1 MWQVWLRRADTRVVA
16 ILCLVVGVMSFDQV
30 GINFLM
36 PFIKPDLHLKNTQVG
51 LLVSVYWVAFA
62 VSSYASSFLA
72 EALAR
77 RKAFLVI
84 TLVLFSLCSVVPC
97 FVTSFGTLLA
107 ARLAMGFLEGPM
119 LPLAQSIIALE
130 SPIERRGTYMGI
142 VGNLGGPI
150 LGLFVAPLL
159 LVKLASLYGW
169 RSGFLAIPAPGLL
182 CALLVARL
190 VPEPSAGKSALSRG
204 DAPAASDGRLTE
216 VLRFRNVYLCAVL
229 CCCYLA
235 YINLGFA
242 FLPLFYVNVKQF
254 SPQQMS
260 FLMGLLGIAAAVAG
274 VLLPA
279 ISDRIGRRP
288 VMVMAGSLGIA
299 FPLVAIYFGGP
310 VAILAVFLCIAW
322 ALSGT
327 PSIFTATIP
336 SETVPARSISTAMGL
351 IVGVGTIGGG
361 FAGPA
366 IAGWSAD
373 RWGLQAALMMQ
384 AGCAA
389 AAALAAAGLRETAPR
404 KVKSP
409 AGRLASAR

>member
-72 EALAR
+72 EALGR

-229 CCCYLA
+229 
-235 YINLGFA
+235 
-242 FLPLFYVNVKQF
+242 
-254 SPQQMS
+254 
-260 FLMGLLGIAAAVAG
+260 
-274 VLLPA
+274 
-279 ISDRIGRRP
+279 
-288 VMVMAGSLGIA
+288 
-299 FPLVAIYFGGP
+299 
-310 VAILAVFLCIAW
+310 
-322 ALSGT
+322 
-327 PSIFTATIP
+327 
-336 SETVPARSISTAMGL
+336 
-351 IVGVGTIGGG
+351 
-361 FAGPA
+361 
-366 IAGWSAD
+366 
-373 RWGLQAALMMQ
+373 
-384 AGCAA
+384 
-389 AAALAAAGLRETAPR
+389 
-404 KVKSP
+404 
-409 AGRLASAR
+409 

>member
-1 MWQVWLRRADTRVVA
+1 MWHAWLRRSDTRVVA
-16 ILCLVVGVMSFDQV
+16 ILCLVVGVMSLDQV

-51 LLVSVYWVAFA
+51 LLVSAYWVAFA
-62 VSSYASSFLA
+62 ISSYGNSFLA
-72 EALAR
+72 EAVGK
-77 RKAFLVI
+77 RKAFLTA
-84 TLVLFSLCSVVPC
+84 TLVLFSLCAVVPS
-97 FVTSFGTLLA
+97 FVTSFGGLLA
-107 ARLAMGFLEGPM
+107 ARLVMGLLEGPM
-119 LPLAQSIIALE
+119 MPLAQSIIALE

-182 CALLVARL
+182 CALLVARF
-190 VPEPSAGKSALSRG
+190 VPEPAVEKSVLSG
-204 DAPAASDGRLTE
+204 AQAPAAPGGRLAE
-216 VLRFRNVYLCAVL
+216 VLRFRNVYLCGLL

-235 YINLGFA
+235 FINLGFA
-242 FLPLFYVNVKQF
+242 FLPLFYINVKQF
-254 SPQQMS
+254 SPQEMS
-260 FLMGLLGIAAAVAG
+260 FLMGLLGIAAALSG

-279 ISDRIGRRP
+279 ISDRIGRKP
-288 VMVMAGSLGIA
+288 VMVLAGALGSA
-299 FPLVAIYFGGP
+299 FPLVALYFVGP
-310 VAILAVFLCIAW
+310 MAALALLLCVTW

-336 SETVPARSISTAMGL
+336 SETVPVRSISTAMGL
-351 IVGVGTIGGG
+351 IIGAGTIGGG

-373 RWGLQAALMMQ
+373 RWGLQAALLIQ

-389 AAALAAAGLRETAPR
+389 AAALAAAGLRETAPKR
-404 KVKSP
+404 IKAP
-409 AGRLASAR
+409 AVAAQV